1 MSGDKLEKVGG
12 ETRTDIPNP
21 CVCKIDLTNVAS
33 MAWIATARCTAYR
46 APDARVASLFKAKGG
61 ATATASHRVRTTT
74 YPAGSAPRAPR
85 TRARDALPHVGG
97 SAKPSAINDWRRCP
111 RGPRDHAA
119 SSIGS
124 GRSPRTLAT
133 KPTRL
138 EAAPST
144 KQRLPKPTP
153 SPRRRDTDHDKRWTA
168 RRRPR

>member
-61 ATATASHRVRTTT
+61 ATATASHRVPTTT
-74 YPAGSAPRAPR
+74 YPAGRAPRAPR
-85 TRARDALPHVGG
+85 TGARDALPHVGAAR
-97 SAKPSAINDWRRCP
+97 SQRNQRLAALPARNTR
-111 RGPRDHAA
+111 HAA
-119 SSIGS
+119 SGIGF

-144 KQRLPKPTP
+144 KQRLPKATP
-153 SPRRRDTDHDKRWTA
+153 SPRRHDKTWTA
-168 RRRPR
+168 RRPHH